1 MWKRNIVTLCLISL
15 CKIIY
20 FGGLGMWITNLKRI
34 PIDRSKYSWAKGS
47 SYSWVCLCPFCLL
60 LKLAFEWGFLLLIL
74 LNLPSILHTGLPC
87 LTPPYPRRLIQGEEG
102 LLAPALSLGLQSPEQ
117 CLLLRFAKRL
127 TLSLSSR
134 LDSSVTLEDD
144 GQGWC
149 LCPYSSHEE
158 TEAES
163 AGRRLALA
171 SLTLGKVLGL
181 NSLLHS
187 HTRHLKFLICL

>member
-1 MWKRNIVTLCLISL
+1 
-15 CKIIY
+15 
-20 FGGLGMWITNLKRI
+20 MWITNLKRI

-74 LNLPSILHTGLPC
+74 LNLPAILHTGLPC
-87 LTPPYPRRLIQGEEG
+87 PTPTHPRRLIQGEEG